1 MFKCTC
7 GYPTCKEEYKTEEAR
22 ERHLRGVL
30 AAETKKELA
39 KSDGDKPITS
49 KTKSGKGH
57 ENWSEVAK
65 RAARTR
71 KRNNISK
78 KLFGKKYK
86 ELSLD
91 DKQKVDTELQDEST
105 PEPMTQEE
113 SPRQKA
119 PEKSLMSG
127 KLATEATKLRILQI
141 DNKNEAPRT
150 QFVEF
155 TGPKGGESNGIV
167 DLLAIK
173 KNHDQEKT
181 KNIGCNVNDLLDIIH
196 IQVKGGDSSSPT
208 PDDKRRM
215 KIVSKYYQC
224 RETLLSEWN
233 PARYSEV
240 KFSRLNP
247 QNEWERVDGET
258 IFGKKRIK

>member
-7 GYPTCKEEYKTEEAR
+7 GYPTCKEEYTTEEAR
-22 ERHLRGVL
+22 ERHLRGVF
-30 AAETKKELA
+30 AAETKKENA
-39 KSDGDKPITS
+39 KPDGEKPITS

-65 RAARTR
+65 RAAKTR

-91 DKQKVDTELQDEST
+91 DKQKVDTELQDEIT
-105 PEPMTQEE
+105 PEPITKDEE
-113 SPRQKA
+113 SARKIAPKKA
-119 PEKSLMSG
+119 FMSG
-127 KLATEATKLRILQI
+127 RLATEATKLRILQI
-141 DNKNEAPRT
+141 DNKNGVRRT
-150 QFVEF
+150 RFVEF
-155 TGPKGGESNGIV
+155 VGAKGGESNGIV
-167 DLLAIK
+167 DLLAVK

-181 KNIGCNVNDLLDIIH
+181 KNMGCNVNDLLDIIH
-196 IQVKGGDSSSPT
+196 IQVKGGDSPPPT

-215 KIVSKYYQC
+215 KIVSKYYKC

-233 PARYSEV
+233 PARYSVV

-247 QNEWERVDGET
+247 QNEWDIVDERT
-258 IFGKKRIK
+258 IFGK

>member
-7 GYPTCKEEYKTEEAR
+7 GYPTCKEEYTTEEAR

-86 ELSLD
+86 ELSLA
-91 DKQKVDTELQDEST
+91 DKQKVDTGFQDQIT
-105 PEPMTQEE
+105 PEPITKDEE
-113 SPRQKA
+113 SARKIAPKKA
-119 PEKSLMSG
+119 FMSAKREKLDTNGFMNKIEDASLGCMVLSIISTIARPIVRRVKSLRIFVNADTSV
-127 KLATEATKLRILQI
+127 KSLIICKSLASL
-141 DNKNEAPRT
+141 
-150 QFVEF
+150 
-155 TGPKGGESNGIV
+155 
-167 DLLAIK
+167 
-173 KNHDQEKT
+173 
-181 KNIGCNVNDLLDIIH
+181 
-196 IQVKGGDSSSPT
+196 
-208 PDDKRRM
+208 
-215 KIVSKYYQC
+215 
-224 RETLLSEWN
+224 
-233 PARYSEV
+233 
-240 KFSRLNP
+240 
-247 QNEWERVDGET
+247 
-258 IFGKKRIK
+258 